1 MKRWEKPMADKKVD
15 LTKFDFHAMRFAHSE
30 DCQRM
35 TDAEVGQYLLLMIQ
49 AWLGGKAASLPNDPA
64 LLARYARC
72 EKVSDLVMSKWDL
85 RDGRLYNDMQSEEWA
100 RTSLRVAESNA
111 KYKASIDSGKKGG
124 ESKSEAKAE
133 AAKAN
138 GMKGGRPKTEAP
150 IGLEANGE
158 TQPTM
163 PL

>member
-1 MKRWEKPMADKKVD
+1 
-15 LTKFDFHAMRFAHSE
+15 
-30 DCQRM
+30 
-35 TDAEVGQYLLLMIQ
+35 MIQ

-85 RDGRLYNDMQSEEWA
+85 RDGRLYNDMLSEEWA

-111 KYKASIDSGKKGG
+111 KYQATIDSGKKGG

-133 AAKAN
+133 AARAN

-150 IGLEANGE
+150 IGLEPNGE

-163 PL
+163 PLPIHANPMRTMPSQPTIALHCAQ